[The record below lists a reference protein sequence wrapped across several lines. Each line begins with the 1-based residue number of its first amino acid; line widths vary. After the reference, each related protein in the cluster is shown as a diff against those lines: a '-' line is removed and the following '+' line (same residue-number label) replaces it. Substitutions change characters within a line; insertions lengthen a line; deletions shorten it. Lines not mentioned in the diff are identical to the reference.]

1 MIGGRM
7 SPTLLEVTV
16 GLIAAVLVFLFAM
29 RAVPLVIEQLSRYFD
44 GAFNPND
51 NDEKESGDYE
61 R

>member
-1 MIGGRM
+1 M

-29 RAVPLVIEQLSRYFD
+29 RAIPLVIQELARYFD
-44 GAFNPND
+44 KSLDVAAG
-51 NDEKESGDYE
+51 DEGEPEEHE